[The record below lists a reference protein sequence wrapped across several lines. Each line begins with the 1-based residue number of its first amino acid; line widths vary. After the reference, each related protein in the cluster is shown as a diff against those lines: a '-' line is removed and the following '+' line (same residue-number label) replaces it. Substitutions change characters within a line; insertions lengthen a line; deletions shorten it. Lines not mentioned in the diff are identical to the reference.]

1 MTRFRSNGLKLA
13 SLLLLVF
20 FGSVAGSRA
29 QQPDPMPNRWG
40 PIAGLDADH
49 QTVLVGVEG
58 RFENRSVLDGI
69 PLQFRPGAH
78 VIVLASGVVVS
89 ADANVH
95 YRIPIEDNDTGLTP
109 YAGGGVSVRYRSAG
123 ALPASGTDFGIGIN
137 VIGGSTYETEGRGT
151 PFLELR
157 STLSD
162 RGTVALI
169 GGLLFEL

>member
-1 MTRFRSNGLKLA
+1 MTRSRSKRRKRA
-13 SLLLLVF
+13 SFLLLFVF
-20 FGSVAGSRA
+20 GAVTGAWA
-29 QQPDPMPNRWG
+29 QHPDPMPNRWG
-40 PIAGLDADH
+40 PVVGLDADH
-49 QTVLVGVEG
+49 QSVLVGVEG

-123 ALPASGTDFGIGIN
+123 ALPGSGTDFGVGIN
-137 VIGGSTYETEGRGT
+137 VVGGSTYETDGRGT